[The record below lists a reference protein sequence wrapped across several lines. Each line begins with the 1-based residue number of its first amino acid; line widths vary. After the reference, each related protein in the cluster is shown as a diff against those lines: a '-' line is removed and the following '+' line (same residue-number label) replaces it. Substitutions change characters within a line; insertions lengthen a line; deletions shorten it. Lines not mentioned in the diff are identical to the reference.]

1 MKSSRIFHVS
11 AFLTALVVITSCS
24 STPSRPQLYPNQTL
38 KDKGATISQADID
51 ECLKESDAYLKT
63 PEGKKLKNSANPPSV
78 GTSIGF
84 GFGGG
89 GSGIGLGV
97 GVGGGGGGRRLSGE
111 EQVRRNFTNQ
121 CLVNKGYQIVGWE
134 D

>member
-1 MKSSRIFHVS
+1 MKTLNFFI
-11 AFLTALVVITSCS
+11 LTALISALASCS

-38 KDKGATISQADID
+38 KEKGPTVSQADVD
-51 ECLKESDAYLKT
+51 ECLKESEAYLKT
-63 PEGKKLKNSANPPSV
+63 PEGEKLRKSINPSTV
-78 GTSIGF
+78 GTSVGF
-84 GFGGG
+84 GFGTG

-97 GVGGGGGGRRLSGE
+97 GVGDRGYNRLSGE

-134 D
+134 N

>member
-1 MKSSRIFHVS
+1 MKLSRAITLSLFV
-11 AFLTALVVITSCS
+11 LALSSCS

-38 KDKGATISQADID
+38 KDRGNEKAQVDID

-63 PEGKKLKNSANPPSV
+63 PEGEKLRKSADSSSI
-78 GTSIGF
+78 GTSVGF

-89 GSGIGLGV
+89 GTGVGLGI
-97 GVGGGGGGRRLSGE
+97 GVGGGGSRRLSGE

-121 CLVNKGYQIVGWE
+121 CLVNRGYQLVGWE
-134 D
+134 N

>member
-1 MKSSRIFHVS
+1 MKLSRIITLS
-11 AFLTALVVITSCS
+11 LFLTALYSCS

-38 KDKGATISQADID
+38 KDKGNEKAQVDIS
-51 ECLKESDAYLKT
+51 ECLKESDDYLKT
-63 PEGKKLKNSANPPSV
+63 PEGDKLRKSANSSSV

-89 GSGIGLGV
+89 GTGVGLGV
-97 GVGGGGGGRRLSGE
+97 GVGGGGSRRLSGE

-121 CLVNKGYQIVGWE
+121 CLVNRGYQIVGWE
-134 D
+134 N

>member
-1 MKSSRIFHVS
+1 MQSSKIIIFIILLIS
-11 AFLTALVVITSCS
+11 LSSCS

-38 KDKGATISQADID
+38 KDKGKTVSQSDID
-51 ECLKESDAYLKT
+51 ECLKEAEAYLKT
-63 PEGKKLKNSANPPSV
+63 PEGDKLQKSTYSPSF

-84 GFGGG
+84 GLGGG
-89 GSGIGLGV
+89 TGGGFGLGIGV
-97 GVGGGGGGRRLSGE
+97 GDSARRLSGE

>member
-1 MKSSRIFHVS
+1 MKNFIALSSCLLLL
-11 AFLTALVVITSCS
+11 ASCS

-38 KDKGATISQADID
+38 KDKGPQISQTDID
-51 ECLKESDAYLKT
+51 TCLKESEDYLKT
-63 PEGKKLKNSANPPSV
+63 PEGEKLQRSNNAPSV

-84 GFGGG
+84 GFGSG
-89 GSGIGLGV
+89 GSGIGLGM
-97 GVGGGGGGRRLSGE
+97 GVGGGGRRLSGE
-111 EQVRRNFTNQ
+111 EQVRRNFANQ

>member
-1 MKSSRIFHVS
+1 MKFSQIILFS
-11 AFLTALVVITSCS
+11 ALLVTFSCS
-24 STPSRPQLYPNQTL
+24 STPSRPQLYPNQNL
-38 KDKGATISQADID
+38 KDRGAQASQAAID
-51 ECLKESDAYLKT
+51 ECLGEANTYLKT
-63 PEGKKLKNSANPPSV
+63 PEGEKLQRSNNAPTV

-89 GSGIGLGV
+89 GSGIGLGL
-97 GVGGGGGGRRLSGE
+97 GVGGGERRLSGE

-121 CLVNKGYQIVGWE
+121 CLVNKGYQVVGWE